1 MSVIDYCKHEDTFG
15 ENATTVHSTDK
26 NCSILKF
33 FESLKSNI
41 KKRLQQIVHSKQI

>member
-1 MSVIDYCKHEDTFG
+1 MSVRDYCKYEDTFG
-15 ENATTVHSTDK
+15 ENAAPVPSTDK

-41 KKRLQQIVHSKQI
+41 KKRLQQLVHSEQM